1 MSHKQL
7 HNSFYSITQTCWKCH
22 CIEKKKKIRKAVSLF
37 LFRNLSEFS
46 WKRCLFRTISMAFL
60 LFIAES
66 VPSFG
71 SILNLVG
78 GSTITCLTF
87 IMPPLLYIF
96 VMDHSEIRYLQISH
110 SNLLSKRFIL
120 RESEFYVIRLKSF
133 SKKKEK
139 KSVLT

>member
-1 MSHKQL
+1 MSYKQL
-7 HNSFYSITQTCWKCH
+7 HNRFYSITQMKMSLF
-22 CIEKKKKIRKAVSLF
+22 RKERKNPISLF

-96 VMDHSEIRYLQISH
+96 VMDHSEIRSDL
-110 SNLLSKRFIL
+110 NLLSKMWTFTK
-120 RESEFYVIRLKSF
+120 SEFYVRRLKSL
-133 SKKKEK
+133 SEK
-139 KSVLT
+139 KMY

>member
-1 MSHKQL
+1 MSLYRK
-7 HNSFYSITQTCWKCH
+7 
-22 CIEKKKKIRKAVSLF
+22 EKKSYMYVVSLF

-96 VMDHSEIRYLQISH
+96 VMDHSEIRYLQICDL
-110 SNLLSKRFIL
+110 NLLSKRCIL

-133 SKKKEK
+133 SKKKK
-139 KSVLT
+139 KKLY

>member
-1 MSHKQL
+1 
-7 HNSFYSITQTCWKCH
+7 
-22 CIEKKKKIRKAVSLF
+22 
-37 LFRNLSEFS
+37 
-46 WKRCLFRTISMAFL
+46 MALL

-96 VMDHSEIRYLQISH
+96 VMDHSEIRYLTISDL
-110 SNLLSKRFIL
+110 NLLSERWTFT
-120 RESEFYVIRLKSF
+120 ESEFYVTRLKSL
-133 SKKKEK
+133 SEKKKA
-139 KSVLT
+139 VLTMVYTLMLLHVLLGLNVRQINLVWDIKSSLKGKLMLYLCMYKN